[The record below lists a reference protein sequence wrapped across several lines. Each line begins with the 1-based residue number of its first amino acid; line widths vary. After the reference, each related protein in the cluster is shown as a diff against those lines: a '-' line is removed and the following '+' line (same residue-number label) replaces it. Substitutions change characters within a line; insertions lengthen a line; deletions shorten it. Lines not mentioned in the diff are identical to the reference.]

1 MTDRTKIY
9 FLGSGA
15 IAVPVLRAVA
25 AARELELC
33 GVGTQLD
40 RPAGRNRKPTPT
52 PVGAA
57 ALELGIEPD
66 RLASVNTAEFQ
77 ERLRMKAPDLILVVS
92 FGQILRAGLLELPPG
107 GCVNIHAS
115 LLPRWRGAAPIA
127 RAIMAGDGESGITI
141 MRMDAGLDTGPML
154 LRESL
159 PIAAADTAGS
169 LHDALAALGAKL
181 ALQALDRLA
190 GGESLPETP
199 QPAEGATYAKKIDK
213 AEARIDWTRGADEVW
228 RQVRGLSPFPGAWC
242 KYRGE
247 RLKVLAA
254 EPADG
259 AGEPGTAIDA
269 NLAIACGRGAIR
281 LIRLQRAG
289 GGITGAAEFLRGH
302 PLPPGTRLT

>member
-1 MTDRTKIY
+1 MET
-9 FLGSGA
+9 SS
-15 IAVPVLRAVA
+15 LRVA
-25 AARELELC
+25 FM
-33 GVGTQLD
+33 GTPD
-40 RPAGRNRKPTPT
+40 FA
-52 PVGAA
+52 AA
-57 ALELGIEPD
+57 ALAAIAARHRVVGVLSQPPRPKGRGLRLQPSPVQALAESLGIPVFCPETLKD
-66 RLASVNTAEFQ
+66 AEAQSRFAA
-77 ERLRMKAPDLILVVS
+77 LRADVAVVAAYGLIL
-92 FGQILRAGLLELPPG
+92 PPAVLSAPRL
-107 GCVNIHAS
+107 GCLNIHAS